1 MLNKK
6 ELLIANEVVG
16 KMEKDLK
23 IEVLAAEDMIILKVD
38 DQIDDVYTDRNQFFK
53 EMLQC
58 LKIDTQYDNEILRQH
73 EAAEH
78 MNILNVLLTGE
89 KIKVTN
95 NEFNQICKDLASKYY
110 KKFSLYDAL
119 TDLYEIIPFTI
130 NTDNEELKRVINI
143 LCTEEEEKENKIKYK
158 GMGSG
163 SDIYTAK
170 ELLNMNFILDDYY
183 IKSMYNDNL
192 KLLIDYCEGDIYFT
206 LCSNEESYQAE
217 KQRSIKFYN
226 ENY

>member
-6 ELLIANEVVG
+6 ELLIVNEVVKG
-16 KMEKDLK
+16 FDNTCYVVSNDKEIIIKSEGLTDETFTNRNSFLNELIATLK
-23 IEVLAAEDMIILKVD
+23 L
-38 DQIDDVYTDRNQFFK
+38 
-53 EMLQC
+53 
-58 LKIDTQYDNEILRQH
+58 DTLPDNEILRQK

-110 KKFSLYDAL
+110 KNFSLYDAL
-119 TDLYEIIPFTI
+119 TELYDIIPFNI
-130 NTDNEELKRVINI
+130 NTDNEELKRIINI
-143 LCTEEEEKENKIKYK
+143 LCNEEEQTENKIKYI

-170 ELLNMNFILDDYY
+170 ELLNMNFIFDEYY
-183 IKSMYNDNL
+183 SKSMYNDNL

-206 LCSNEESYQAE
+206 LCSNKESYQAE
-217 KQRSIKFYN
+217 KERTIKFYN

>member
-6 ELLIANEVVG
+6 ELLVVNEVV
-16 KMEKDLK
+16 KAFDNTCHVVANEKEIIIKGEGLTDETFTNRNKFLNELIETLK
-23 IEVLAAEDMIILKVD
+23 L
-38 DQIDDVYTDRNQFFK
+38 
-53 EMLQC
+53 
-58 LKIDTQYDNEILRQH
+58 DTNPDNEILRQK

-89 KIKVTN
+89 KIQVTN

-110 KKFSLYDAL
+110 KNYSLYDAL

-183 IKSMYNDNL
+183 SKSMYNDNL

>member
-6 ELLIANEVVG
+6 ELLVVNEVV
-16 KMEKDLK
+16 KWFDNTCYVVANEKEIIIKGEGLTDETFTNRNNFLNELIETLK
-23 IEVLAAEDMIILKVD
+23 LD
-38 DQIDDVYTDRNQFFK
+38 TDP
-53 EMLQC
+53 
-58 LKIDTQYDNEILRQH
+58 DNEILRQK

-89 KIKVTN
+89 KIQVTN

-143 LCTEEEEKENKIKYK
+143 LCTEEEENENKIKYK

-183 IKSMYNDNL
+183 SKSMYNDNL

>member
-6 ELLIANEVVG
+6 ELLIVNEVVKG
-16 KMEKDLK
+16 FDNICHVVSNDKEIIIKSEGLTDETFTNRNSFLNELIATLK
-23 IEVLAAEDMIILKVD
+23 L
-38 DQIDDVYTDRNQFFK
+38 
-53 EMLQC
+53 
-58 LKIDTQYDNEILRQH
+58 DTLPDNEILRQH

-89 KIKVTN
+89 KIQVTN

-143 LCTEEEEKENKIKYK
+143 LCTEEEEKENKIKYI

-170 ELLNMNFILDDYY
+170 ELLNMNFILDEYY
-183 IKSMYNDNL
+183 SKSMYNDNL
-192 KLLIDYCEGDIYFT
+192 KLLVDYCEGDIYFT

-217 KQRSIKFYN
+217 KERTINFYN

>member
-6 ELLIANEVVG
+6 ELLVVNEVV
-16 KMEKDLK
+16 KAFDNTCYVVANEKEIIIKGEGLTDETFTNRNNFLNELIETLK
-23 IEVLAAEDMIILKVD
+23 L
-38 DQIDDVYTDRNQFFK
+38 
-53 EMLQC
+53 
-58 LKIDTQYDNEILRQH
+58 DTNPDNEILRQH

-89 KIKVTN
+89 KIQVTN
-95 NEFNQICKDLASKYY
+95 NQFNQICKDLANKYY
-110 KKFSLYDAL
+110 KNFSLYDAL
-119 TDLYEIIPFTI
+119 TELYDIIPFNI
-130 NTDNEELKRVINI
+130 NTDNEELKRIINI
-143 LCTEEEEKENKIKYK
+143 LCNEEEQTENKIKYI

-170 ELLNMNFILDDYY
+170 ELLNMNFIFDEYY
-183 IKSMYNDNL
+183 SKSMYNDNL

-206 LCSNEESYQAE
+206 LCSNKESYQAE
-217 KQRSIKFYN
+217 KERTIKFYN

>member
-6 ELLIANEVVG
+6 ELLVVNEVVKG
-16 KMEKDLK
+16 FDNTCHVVANEKEIIIKGEGLTDETFTNRNNFLNELIETLK
-23 IEVLAAEDMIILKVD
+23 LD
-38 DQIDDVYTDRNQFFK
+38 TDP
-53 EMLQC
+53 
-58 LKIDTQYDNEILRQH
+58 DNEILRQK

-89 KIKVTN
+89 KIQVTN

-110 KKFSLYDAL
+110 KNYSLYDAL

-183 IKSMYNDNL
+183 SKSMYNDNL

>member
-6 ELLIANEVVG
+6 ELLLVNEVVKG
-16 KMEKDLK
+16 FDNTCHVVANEKEIIIKGEGLTDETFTNRNNFLNELIETLK
-23 IEVLAAEDMIILKVD
+23 L
-38 DQIDDVYTDRNQFFK
+38 
-53 EMLQC
+53 
-58 LKIDTQYDNEILRQH
+58 DTNPDNEILRQK

-89 KIKVTN
+89 KIQVTN

-110 KKFSLYDAL
+110 KNFSLYDAL

-130 NTDNEELKRVINI
+130 DTDNEELKRIINI

-163 SDIYTAK
+163 SDVYAAK
-170 ELLNMNFILDDYY
+170 ELLNMNFIFDDYY
-183 IKSMYNDNL
+183 SKSMYNDNL
-192 KLLIDYCEGDIYFT
+192 KLLVDYCEGDIYFT

>member
-6 ELLIANEVVG
+6 ELLIVNEVVG
-16 KMEKDLK
+16 KLEKDLK

-58 LKIDTQYDNEILRQH
+58 LNIDTKYDNEILRQK

-78 MNILNVLLTGE
+78 MNILNVLSTGE

-110 KKFSLYDAL
+110 NRFGLYDAL
-119 TDLYEIIPFTI
+119 TELLYKIIPFDI
-130 NTDNEELKRVINI
+130 NTDSEELKRII
-143 LCTEEEEKENKIKYK
+143 STLCNEEEQKENKIKYK

-170 ELLNMNFILDDYY
+170 ELLNI
-183 IKSMYNDNL
+183 I
-192 KLLIDYCEGDIYFT
+192 LLIFAT
-206 LCSNEESYQAE
+206 LKSWQGLPP
-217 KQRSIKFYN
+217 IK
-226 ENY
+226 

>member
-6 ELLIANEVVG
+6 ELLLVNEVVKG
-16 KMEKDLK
+16 FDNTCYVVSNDKEIIIKSEGLTDETFTNRNSFLNEL
-23 IEVLAAEDMIILKVD
+23 IAILK
-38 DQIDDVYTDRNQFFK
+38 
-53 EMLQC
+53 L
-58 LKIDTQYDNEILRQH
+58 DTLPDNEILRQK

-110 KKFSLYDAL
+110 KNFSLYNAL
-119 TDLYEIIPFTI
+119 TELLYEIIPFNI
-130 NTDNEELKRVINI
+130 NTDNEELKRIINI

-170 ELLNMNFILDDYY
+170 ELLSMDFILDDYY

>member
-6 ELLIANEVVG
+6 ELLIVNEVVKG
-16 KMEKDLK
+16 FDNTCYVVSNDKEIIIKSEGLTDETFTNRNSFLNEL
-23 IEVLAAEDMIILKVD
+23 IAILK
-38 DQIDDVYTDRNQFFK
+38 
-53 EMLQC
+53 L
-58 LKIDTQYDNEILRQH
+58 DTLPDNEILRQH

-89 KIKVTN
+89 KIQVTN
-95 NEFNQICKDLASKYY
+95 NQFNKICKDLASKYY

-119 TDLYEIIPFTI
+119 TDLYEIIPFAI
-130 NTDNEELKRVINI
+130 DTDNEELKRIINI
-143 LCTEEEEKENKIKYK
+143 LCTEEEEKENKIKYI

-163 SDIYTAK
+163 SDMYAAK
-170 ELLNMNFILDDYY
+170 DLLNMSFIFDEYY
-183 IKSMYNDNL
+183 SKSMYNDNL
-192 KLLIDYCEGDIYFT
+192 KLLVDYCEGDIYFT

-217 KQRSIKFYN
+217 KERTIKFYN

>member
-6 ELLIANEVVG
+6 ELLLVNEVVKG
-16 KMEKDLK
+16 FDNTCYVVANEKEIIIKGEGLTDETFTNRNNFLNELIETLK
-23 IEVLAAEDMIILKVD
+23 LD
-38 DQIDDVYTDRNQFFK
+38 TDP
-53 EMLQC
+53 
-58 LKIDTQYDNEILRQH
+58 DNEILRQH

-95 NEFNQICKDLASKYY
+95 NEFNQICKDLASKCY
-110 KKFSLYDAL
+110 KNFSLYDVL
-119 TDLYEIIPFTI
+119 TELLYEIIPFNI
-130 NTDNEELKRVINI
+130 NTDNEELKRIINI
-143 LCTEEEEKENKIKYK
+143 LCNEEEQTENKIKYI

-163 SDIYTAK
+163 SDMYTAK
-170 ELLNMNFILDDYY
+170 DLLNMSFIFDEYY
-183 IKSMYNDNL
+183 SKSMYNDNL
-192 KLLIDYCEGDIYFT
+192 KLLVDYCEGDIYFT

-217 KQRSIKFYN
+217 KQRTIKFYN

>member
-6 ELLIANEVVG
+6 ELLVVNEVV
-16 KMEKDLK
+16 KWFDNTCYVVANEKEIIIKGEGLTDETFTNRNNFLNELIETLK
-23 IEVLAAEDMIILKVD
+23 LD
-38 DQIDDVYTDRNQFFK
+38 TDP
-53 EMLQC
+53 
-58 LKIDTQYDNEILRQH
+58 DNEILRQK

-89 KIKVTN
+89 KIQVTN

-110 KKFSLYDAL
+110 KNYSLYDAL
-119 TDLYEIIPFTI
+119 TDLYNIIPFNI
-130 NTDNEELKRVINI
+130 NTDNDELKRIINI

-183 IKSMYNDNL
+183 SKSMYNDNL

>member
-6 ELLIANEVVG
+6 ELLVVNEVVKG
-16 KMEKDLK
+16 FDNTCYVVSNDKEIIIKSEGLTDETFTNRNSFLNELIATLK
-23 IEVLAAEDMIILKVD
+23 L
-38 DQIDDVYTDRNQFFK
+38 
-53 EMLQC
+53 
-58 LKIDTQYDNEILRQH
+58 DTLPDNEILRQK
-73 EAAEH
+73 EATEH

-110 KKFSLYDAL
+110 KNFSLYDAL
-119 TDLYEIIPFTI
+119 TDLYEIKPFTI
-130 NTDNEELKRVINI
+130 NTDNDELKRIINI
-143 LCTEEEEKENKIKYK
+143 LCTEEEEKENKIKYI

-170 ELLNMNFILDDYY
+170 ELLNMNFILDEYY
-183 IKSMYNDNL
+183 SKSMYNDNL
-192 KLLIDYCEGDIYFT
+192 KLLVDYCEGDIYFT

-217 KQRSIKFYN
+217 KQRTINFYN

>member
-6 ELLIANEVVG
+6 ELLVVNEVV
-16 KMEKDLK
+16 KWFDNTCYVVANEKEIIIKGEGLTDETFTNRNNFLNELIETLK
-23 IEVLAAEDMIILKVD
+23 LD
-38 DQIDDVYTDRNQFFK
+38 TDP
-53 EMLQC
+53 
-58 LKIDTQYDNEILRQH
+58 DNEILRQK

-89 KIKVTN
+89 KIQVTN

-110 KKFSLYDAL
+110 KNFSLYDAL
-119 TDLYEIIPFTI
+119 TDLYEIIPFNI

-143 LCTEEEEKENKIKYK
+143 LCTEEEEKENKTKYK

-183 IKSMYNDNL
+183 SKSMYNDNL
-192 KLLIDYCEGDIYFT
+192 KLLVDYCEGDIYFT

>member
-6 ELLIANEVVG
+6 ELLVVNEVVKG
-16 KMEKDLK
+16 FDNTCYVVANEKEIIIKGEDLTDETFTNRNNF
-23 IEVLAAEDMIILKVD
+23 INELIATLKLD
-38 DQIDDVYTDRNQFFK
+38 TDP
-53 EMLQC
+53 
-58 LKIDTQYDNEILRQH
+58 DNEILRQH

-89 KIKVTN
+89 KIQVTN
-95 NEFNQICKDLASKYY
+95 NEFNQICKDLANKYY
-110 KKFSLYDAL
+110 KNFSLYDAL
-119 TDLYEIIPFTI
+119 TELYDIIPFNI

-163 SDIYTAK
+163 SDIYAAK
-170 ELLNMNFILDDYY
+170 ELLNMNFIFDEYY
-183 IKSMYNDNL
+183 SKSMYNDNL
-192 KLLIDYCEGDIYFT
+192 KLLVDYCEGDIYFT
-206 LCSNEESYQAE
+206 LCNNEESYQAE
-217 KQRSIKFYN
+217 KQRTIKFYN

>member
-6 ELLIANEVVG
+6 ELLVVNEVV
-16 KMEKDLK
+16 KWFDNTCYVVANEKEIIIKGEGLTDETFTNRNNFLNELIETLK
-23 IEVLAAEDMIILKVD
+23 LD
-38 DQIDDVYTDRNQFFK
+38 TDP
-53 EMLQC
+53 
-58 LKIDTQYDNEILRQH
+58 DNEILRQK

-89 KIKVTN
+89 KIQVTN

-110 KKFSLYDAL
+110 KNYSLYDAL

-130 NTDNEELKRVINI
+130 NTDNDELKRIINI

-183 IKSMYNDNL
+183 SKSMYNDNL
-192 KLLIDYCEGDIYFT
+192 KLLIDYCEGDIYIT

>member
-6 ELLIANEVVG
+6 ELLLVNEVVKG
-16 KMEKDLK
+16 FDNTCYVVANEKEIIIKGEGLTDETFTNRNNFLNELIATLK
-23 IEVLAAEDMIILKVD
+23 L
-38 DQIDDVYTDRNQFFK
+38 
-53 EMLQC
+53 
-58 LKIDTQYDNEILRQH
+58 DTLPDIEILRQK

-78 MNILNVLLTGE
+78 MNILNILLTGE

-119 TDLYEIIPFTI
+119 TELYDIIPFNI
-130 NTDNEELKRVINI
+130 NTDNEELKRIINI
-143 LCTEEEEKENKIKYK
+143 LCNEEEQTENKIKYI

-163 SDIYTAK
+163 SDMYTAK
-170 ELLNMNFILDDYY
+170 DLLNMSFIFDNYY
-183 IKSMYNDNL
+183 SKSLYNDDL
-192 KLLIDYCEGDIYFT
+192 KLLVDYCEGDIYFT

-217 KQRSIKFYN
+217 KQRTIIFYN
-226 ENY
+226 DNY

>member
-6 ELLIANEVVG
+6 ELLVVNEVV
-16 KMEKDLK
+16 KWFDNTCYVVANEKEIIIKGEGLTDETFTNRNKFLNELIETLK
-23 IEVLAAEDMIILKVD
+23 L
-38 DQIDDVYTDRNQFFK
+38 
-53 EMLQC
+53 
-58 LKIDTQYDNEILRQH
+58 DTNPDNEILRQK

-89 KIKVTN
+89 KIQVTN

-110 KKFSLYDAL
+110 KNYSLYDAL

-130 NTDNEELKRVINI
+130 NTDNDELKRIINI

-183 IKSMYNDNL
+183 SKSMYNDNL

>member
-6 ELLIANEVVG
+6 ELLLVNEVVKG
-16 KMEKDLK
+16 FYNTCYVVANDKEIIIKGEGLTDETFTNRNKFLNELIETLK
-23 IEVLAAEDMIILKVD
+23 L
-38 DQIDDVYTDRNQFFK
+38 
-53 EMLQC
+53 
-58 LKIDTQYDNEILRQH
+58 DTNPDNEILRQH

-89 KIKVTN
+89 KIQVTN
-95 NEFNQICKDLASKYY
+95 NQFNKICKDLANKYY
-110 KKFSLYDAL
+110 KNFSLYDAL
-119 TDLYEIIPFTI
+119 TELYDIIPFNI

-163 SDIYTAK
+163 SDIYAAK
-170 ELLNMNFILDDYY
+170 ELLNMNFIFDEYY
-183 IKSMYNDNL
+183 SKSMYNDNL
-192 KLLIDYCEGDIYFT
+192 KLLVDYCEGDIYFT
-206 LCSNEESYQAE
+206 LCNNEESYQAE
-217 KQRSIKFYN
+217 KQRTIKFYN

>member
-6 ELLIANEVVG
+6 ELLLINEVVKG
-16 KMEKDLK
+16 FDNTCHVVANDKEIIIKGEGLTDETFTNRNKFLNELIETLK
-23 IEVLAAEDMIILKVD
+23 LDI
-38 DQIDDVYTDRNQFFK
+38 NP
-53 EMLQC
+53 
-58 LKIDTQYDNEILRQH
+58 DNEILRQH

-119 TDLYEIIPFTI
+119 TDLYEIIPFAI
-130 NTDNEELKRVINI
+130 DTDNEELKRIINI
-143 LCTEEEEKENKIKYK
+143 LCTEEEEKENKIKYI

-163 SDIYTAK
+163 SDMYTAK
-170 ELLNMNFILDDYY
+170 ELLNMNFIFDEYY
-183 IKSMYNDNL
+183 SKSMYNDNL
-192 KLLIDYCEGDIYFT
+192 KLLVDYCEGDIYFT

-217 KQRSIKFYN
+217 KERTIKFYN

>member
-6 ELLIANEVVG
+6 ELLLINEVVKG
-16 KMEKDLK
+16 FDNTCHVVANDKEIIIKGEGLTDETFTNRNKFLNELIETLK
-23 IEVLAAEDMIILKVD
+23 LD
-38 DQIDDVYTDRNQFFK
+38 TDP
-53 EMLQC
+53 
-58 LKIDTQYDNEILRQH
+58 DNEILRQH

-89 KIKVTN
+89 KIQVTN

-110 KKFSLYDAL
+110 KNYSLYDAL

-143 LCTEEEEKENKIKYK
+143 LCTEEEENENKIKYK

-163 SDIYTAK
+163 SDMYTAK
-170 ELLNMNFILDDYY
+170 DLLNMNFIFDEYY
-183 IKSMYNDNL
+183 SKSMYNDNL

-217 KQRSIKFYN
+217 KQRTVNFYN